1 LKDHL
6 SVWSGLRRKAN
17 KTFVKVKIQSEI
29 GVTNFGFFMPIMIG
43 LTGGIG
49 AGKTMVANVFAAMGI
64 PVFNADHA
72 AKELMQNSHEIKE
85 QLIKQFGDKV
95 YENGIL
101 NKSYLASVVFS
112 DPYQLELLNA
122 IVHPVTIQAAW
133 DWAKVQTAPYVI
145 KEAALLF
152 ESNAVEGLDYVIGV
166 TAPLAIRTQR
176 VMARD
181 QSTLEEVAQRMRNQI
196 SDTIKMRLCDG
207 VIVNDNVQLIIPQV
221 LKMHEFIL
229 AKLGSS
235 K

>member
-1 LKDHL
+1 
-6 SVWSGLRRKAN
+6 
-17 KTFVKVKIQSEI
+17 
-29 GVTNFGFFMPIMIG
+29 MPIMIG

-64 PVFNADHA
+64 PVFNADNA
-72 AKELMQNSHEIKE
+72 AKELMQNSPQIKE

-181 QSTLEEVAQRMRNQI
+181 QSTLEEVEQRMRNQI

-229 AKLGSS
+229 AKLGSG